1 MLQTLFN
8 QWLVGK
14 ILSEVQKID
23 QTGKLITLKKRS
35 TINAVVSE
43 EDRRAKAHDI
53 KTRKQAIINGEM
65 ARIEDKK

>member
-1 MLQTLFN
+1 
-8 QWLVGK
+8 
-14 ILSEVQKID
+14 VQKIA